1 MIIFLLTNEN
11 MNIGKTVFKKECCA
25 KMFFIA
31 RMVKKQGKGYKYY
44 LVYILVCSLL
54 QRNEAND
61 ENFPYA
67 RLQQLMHT

>member
-1 MIIFLLTNEN
+1 
-11 MNIGKTVFKKECCA
+11 
-25 KMFFIA
+25 MFFIA

-67 RLQQLMHT
+67 RQQQLMHT